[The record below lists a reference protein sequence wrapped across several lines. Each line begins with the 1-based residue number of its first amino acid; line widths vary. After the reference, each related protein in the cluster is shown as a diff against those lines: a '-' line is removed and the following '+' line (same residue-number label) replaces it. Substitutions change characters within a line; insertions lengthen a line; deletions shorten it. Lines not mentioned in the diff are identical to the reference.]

1 MEKIQVT
8 SKSSIQHPVR
18 HAKPLLVYFYTLH
31 VLRVEEVDVG
41 QLLVGKEQLG
51 KEITEICV
59 KFKVEGQHEGRYT
72 AVIATYDD
80 DMFSLDAVYRDT
92 DTKNK
97 ARLSIAL
104 PG

>member
-1 MEKIQVT
+1 MY
-8 SKSSIQHPVR
+8 S
-18 HAKPLLVYFYTLH
+18 
-31 VLRVEEVDVG
+31 RVEEVDVRK
-41 QLLVGKEQLG
+41 LLVGKEQLG